1 MMVVT
6 INVLR
11 RLHARPGDSFWS
23 VTARLN
29 RITAGMDIHIDSSN
43 DVPIR
48 RQLTE
53 QIIFLIATQRLKDG
67 ELLPSVREL
76 ARRLKVHHNTV
87 SDAYQDLVQR
97 KWLERRRGSRL
108 AVLTRET
115 HSEALSLDDLIN
127 RTITMAREGG
137 YSLQQLRERVRERL
151 LLEPPDHLLVVEE
164 DEGLRDLIRD
174 ELCAVV
180 KCAVD
185 GCTREDLR
193 ATPGLAIGAL
203 AVTPHHA
210 YRAVHSMFP
219 KDRPVVPIHY
229 ALADEHL
236 KAIRAL
242 KKPSVIAV
250 VSSSRLFLEVA
261 RSILAPSLGNRHE
274 LREVHL
280 RSEEPAAARAADLI
294 FCDSIAKKRVRSP
307 KAIHYPLVSRES
319 IQYVTTALESYG
331 LSLPQVKQAEGVA
344 TPPVRRAPL

>member
-1 MMVVT
+1 ME
-6 INVLR
+6 
-11 RLHARPGDSFWS
+11 
-23 VTARLN
+23 
-29 RITAGMDIHIDSSN
+29 IHIDGSN

-53 QIIFLIATQRLKDG
+53 QIMFLIVTQRLKDG

-87 SDAYQDLVQR
+87 SEAYQDLVQR

-115 HSEALSLDDLIN
+115 HSEAVTLDDLIN
-127 RTITMAREGG
+127 KTITLARESG
-137 YSLQQLRERVRERL
+137 YSLQQLRDRVRERL
-151 LLEPPDHLLVVEE
+151 LQEPPDHLLVVEQ
-164 DEGLRDLIRD
+164 DEGLRELIRE
-174 ELCAVV
+174 ELRAAVRGNV
-180 KCAVD
+180 N
-185 GCTREDLR
+185 GCSREDLE

-210 YRAVHSMFP
+210 YRQVHSMFP
-219 KDRPVVPIHY
+219 KDRPVVAIRY

-236 KAIRAL
+236 KTIRAL

-280 RSEEPAAARAADLI
+280 QSEGPAAARAADLI
-294 FCDSIAKKRVRSP
+294 FCDSIARARVRSL
-307 KAIHYPLVSRES
+307 KAIHYPLVSNES
-319 IQYVTTALESYG
+319 IQYVKTALESYR
-331 LSLPQVKQAEGVA
+331 LSVG
-344 TPPVRRAPL
+344 